1 MVNEN
6 ECFSVD
12 SSNIEEIKNILF
24 EADGVV
30 V

>member
-1 MVNEN
+1 MVNDN
-6 ECFSVD
+6 ECSSVD
-12 SSNIEEIKNILF
+12 SSYIYKIKNILF